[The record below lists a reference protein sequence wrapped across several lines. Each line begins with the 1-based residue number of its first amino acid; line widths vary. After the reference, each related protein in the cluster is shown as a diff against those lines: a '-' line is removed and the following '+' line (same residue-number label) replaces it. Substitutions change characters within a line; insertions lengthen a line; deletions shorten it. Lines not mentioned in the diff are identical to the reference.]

1 MPKLLGS
8 TQSVVSGIGIMTEG
22 LGHPLWPVE
31 NTESG
36 GQLIEVQEVLKTS
49 SFDVQSPSGLGAP
62 LQIEFGPAETNQFFD
77 VSSSGEITCL
87 TAGQYSLNAKF
98 SVARTGGQGESQ
110 LYIRGLLNGVQ
121 IGDSVHTIID
131 NPRIEI
137 NMYLESIGFLD
148 AGDVVTCEIIRDTD
162 GNNSGGLDPGVP
174 DVPNWNPAPSASILI
189 TRLVASE

>member
-1 MPKLLGS
+1 
-8 TQSVVSGIGIMTEG
+8 
-22 LGHPLWPVE
+22 
-31 NTESG
+31 
-36 GQLIEVQEVLKTS
+36 
-49 SFDVQSPSGLGAP
+49 
-62 LQIEFGPAETNQFFD
+62 
-77 VSSSGEITCL
+77 
-87 TAGQYSLNAKF
+87 
-98 SVARTGGQGESQ
+98 
-110 LYIRGLLNGVQ
+110 
-121 IGDSVHTIID
+121 